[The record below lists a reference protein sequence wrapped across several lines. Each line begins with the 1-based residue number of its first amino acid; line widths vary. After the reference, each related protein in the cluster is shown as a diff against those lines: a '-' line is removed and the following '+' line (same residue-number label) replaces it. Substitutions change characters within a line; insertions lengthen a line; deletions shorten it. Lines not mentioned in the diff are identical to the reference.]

1 MAAQQKRWVH
11 SPSKRKANVTVPAT
25 FKDEIKRRGDELIA
39 TVLAPTYLEPPPENL
54 QFNYIEQIDCYWRG
68 RYFYFFSTYRV
79 TGPNAITPTFESK
92 FARMEY
98 QGNETFALAFHR
110 YNGQWIEIDNS
121 LSYEQCFDRIES
133 DPFFHP

>member
-1 MAAQQKRWVH
+1 MAKQQKRWVY
-11 SPSKRKANVTVPAT
+11 SPSKAKLTVPPA
-25 FKDEIKRRGDELIA
+25 FKDEIKRRGDELIES
-39 TVLAPTYLEPPPENL
+39 VIAPAHLKPPPVDP

-68 RYFYFFSTYRV
+68 RYFYFYSTYRV

-98 QGNETFALAFHR
+98 QGNETFALAFQRH
-110 YNGQWIEIDNS
+110 NGQWIEIGVG
-121 LSYEQCFDRIES
+121 LSCEQCFDRIES